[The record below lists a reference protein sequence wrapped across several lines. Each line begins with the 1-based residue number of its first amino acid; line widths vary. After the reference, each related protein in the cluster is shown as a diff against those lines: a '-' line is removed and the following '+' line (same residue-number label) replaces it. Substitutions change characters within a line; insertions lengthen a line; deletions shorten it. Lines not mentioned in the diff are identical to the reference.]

1 VDFILKER
9 KVGILLQGNS
19 FYVVHLIMK
28 IKGLNK
34 KTIQQKELNS
44 ISSDLQKVYV
54 ERIERFMA
62 LVELSYALKIAPR
75 IIQKK

>member
-1 VDFILKER
+1 
-9 KVGILLQGNS
+9 
-19 FYVVHLIMK
+19 MK

-34 KTIQQKELNS
+34 KTIQQKGLNS
-44 ISSDLQKVYV
+44 ISSDVQKVYV
-54 ERIERFMA
+54 ERIERFMV